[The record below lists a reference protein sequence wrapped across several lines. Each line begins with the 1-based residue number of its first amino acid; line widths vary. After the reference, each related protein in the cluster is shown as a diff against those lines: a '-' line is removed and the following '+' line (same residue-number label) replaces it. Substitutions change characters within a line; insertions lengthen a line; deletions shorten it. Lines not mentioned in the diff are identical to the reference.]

1 MGKSHELNFRVRQSP
16 SQTQRPIG
24 PKDISPP
31 PTVLSKLKHLPVD
44 PTSWLTTTSPES
56 LMTYPISLTPAAAVY
71 SKTKIQCPLDRVKS
85 QTSKL
90 SVVFLYRENEFSRS
104 KERRFI
110 IGWGCCL
117 AFCLRDSGKKSFAL
131 HSAQSNK
138 A

>member
-85 QTSKL
+85 QDIKAECS
-90 SVVFLYRENEFSRS
+90 FS
-104 KERRFI
+104 
-110 IGWGCCL
+110 L
-117 AFCLRDSGKKSFAL
+117 SGKRIFTFERTAFYNRLGMLSSVLSPRLGKKKFR
-131 HSAQSNK
+131 SAFGPIK
-138 A
+138 